1 MSLLDSL
8 RRGIDHYPGGRASLR
23 PRVDPSKSDEVFR
36 KELSGA
42 TSHKLGAVDAL
53 ATAVMCCEAG
63 TPHCYDYAAHVA
75 RECGGE
81 FRLLGESRE
90 PEANPVHRISGLV
103 RETSDVTSIVI
114 DAMRD
119 GVISDNEMAVIEREI
134 SEAEEALRK
143 LRQAAR
149 AVNAAGKPGHLQL
162 PVRDVMREGGGR
174 PQSALA
180 PEAL

>member
-1 MSLLDSL
+1 MSLLDAL
-8 RRGIDHYPGGRASLR
+8 RRGIDHYPGGRVSLR
-23 PRVDPSKSDEVFR
+23 PRVDPAKSDEVFR
-36 KELSGA
+36 KELSGGS
-42 TSHKLGAVDAL
+42 SHKLGALDAL

-63 TPHCYDYAAHVA
+63 TPHCYDYAAYVA

-81 FRLLGESRE
+81 FRALDISGEPASS
-90 PEANPVHRISGLV
+90 PVQRISGLV

-114 DAMRD
+114 DAMGD

-149 AVNAAGKPGHLQL
+149 AVNLAGKPKAITSGKA
-162 PVRDVMREGGGR
+162 DETFATG
-174 PQSALA
+174 A
-180 PEAL
+180 PNRRGVPA

>member
-1 MSLLDSL
+1 MSLLDAL
-8 RRGIDHYPGGRASLR
+8 RRGIDHYPGGRPSLR
-23 PRVDPSKSDEVFR
+23 PRVDPGKSDEVFR

-63 TPHCYDYAAHVA
+63 TPHCHDYAAYVA

-81 FRLLGESRE
+81 FRVLGSDQES
-90 PEANPVHRISGLV
+90 EANPVQRISSLV

-114 DAMRD
+114 EAMGD

-134 SEAEEALRK
+134 CEAEDALRR
-143 LRQAAR
+143 LRRAAR
-149 AVNAAGKPGHLQL
+149 AVNQAGKPAAERTHITL
-162 PVRDVMREGGGR
+162 PVLHMSDGAV
-174 PQSALA
+174 QV
-180 PEAL
+180 

>member
-42 TSHKLGAVDAL
+42 TSHKLGALDAL

-81 FRLLGESRE
+81 FRVLGESRE
-90 PEANPVHRISGLV
+90 PEASPVHRISGLV

-114 DAMRD
+114 DAMGD

-143 LRQAAR
+143 LRRAAR
-149 AVNAAGKPGHLQL
+149 AVNSAGKPRTFASGKADKAIGL
-162 PVRDVMREGGGR
+162 D
-174 PQSALA
+174 
-180 PEAL
+180 EANRSGVPA